1 MGKKKVDQQKTR
13 KESIRRLAD
22 ELKKENWEVKANAE
36 GTEKPPKIGIFTP
49 DILATKGD
57 LKRICQVLTEK
68 AFRGDKQRYIEF
80 KAYCDE
86 YDFHFYVIDKDGKRR
101 QIDPID
107 LGKKYS

>member
-36 GTEKPPKIGIFTP
+36 GIEKPPKIGIFTP
-49 DILATKGD
+49 DILATEGD

-68 AFRGDKQRYIEF
+68 DFRGDKQRYIEF
-80 KAYCDE
+80 KTYCDE
-86 YDFHFYVIDKDGKRR
+86 YDFHFYVIDKDGKRQ
-101 QIDPID
+101 QIDPSD
-107 LGKKYS
+107 LGKK

>member
-22 ELKKENWEVKANAE
+22 ELKKENWEVKADAE

-57 LKRICQVLTEK
+57 WKRICQVLTEK
-68 AFRGDKQRYIEF
+68 DFRGDKQRYIEF
-80 KAYCDE
+80 KTYCDE

-101 QIDPID
+101 QIDPSD
-107 LGKKYS
+107 LGKK